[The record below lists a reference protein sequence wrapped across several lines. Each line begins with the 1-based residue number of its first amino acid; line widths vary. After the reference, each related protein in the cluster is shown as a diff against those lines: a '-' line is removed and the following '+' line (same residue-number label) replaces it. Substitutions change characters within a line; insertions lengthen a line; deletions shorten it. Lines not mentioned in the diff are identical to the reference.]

1 MVPFDQIFY
10 WNSGVN
16 FADPGDPNDVVIGS
30 FQGNSMGSL
39 SSSDPEAATYTDLDV
54 DGYPLASDDWIYDN
68 LDAVSYRKWVTL
80 ERVKDSIMRK
90 IMMELS

>member
-1 MVPFDQIFY
+1 MTNKINVESAGKQY
-10 WNSGVN
+10 WKANYEQARILDEES
-16 FADPGDPNDVVIGS
+16 I
-30 FQGNSMGSL
+30 
-39 SSSDPEAATYTDLDV
+39 DLDV

>member
-1 MVPFDQIFY
+1 MTNKINVESAGKQY
-10 WNSGVN
+10 WKAHYEQARILDEES
-16 FADPGDPNDVVIGS
+16 I
-30 FQGNSMGSL
+30 
-39 SSSDPEAATYTDLDV
+39 DLDV